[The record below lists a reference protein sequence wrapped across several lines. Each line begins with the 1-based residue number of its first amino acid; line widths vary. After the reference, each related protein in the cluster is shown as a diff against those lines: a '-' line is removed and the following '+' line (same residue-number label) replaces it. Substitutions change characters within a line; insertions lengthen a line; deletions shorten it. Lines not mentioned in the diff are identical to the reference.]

1 MNQTSDNIPESLAKI
16 VDQVIGE
23 LSLEDRA
30 TIANLEE
37 DDIEIINT
45 LMTDYIQSKLS
56 EWSIQYKEADLTE
69 PETIN
74 E

>member
-1 MNQTSDNIPESLAKI
+1 
-16 VDQVIGE
+16 

-37 DDIEIINT
+37 DNIEIINT

-56 EWSIQYKEADLTE
+56 EWAIQYKEADLTE
-69 PETIN
+69 PETIVK
-74 E
+74 EIWKRLRETHKLRVVKGES